1 MGRTWVVALVAGC
14 YHPRAATEIPCSPAG
29 TCPAGQTCLAGICEP
44 DGTELPIDAAIDAAQ
59 PVDAS
64 VDAQMIDAPPP
75 PPRITFVSKTQS
87 TVLMA
92 TPAASITVAHPTCPA
107 GDVMIAAV
115 AMGSTGSAA
124 APVFTPPTGWTLVKR
139 LDRNNDT
146 ALAVYWHAAGAAEP
160 MSYTWTLSTMI
171 EGVAWISCY
180 ANVDAAAPIE
190 AQMGLVIETTGPAYT
205 TPAITTTIG
214 YSMIVAT
221 FATHAAAA
229 TTWLPTGMTERVDVN
244 NTTTRSG
251 EGTEHLVPT
260 AGSPAAYTSTASSAQ
275 DYALVHVLALKPAP

>member
-1 MGRTWVVALVAGC
+1 
-14 YHPRAATEIPCSPAG
+14 
-29 TCPAGQTCLAGICEP
+29 
-44 DGTELPIDAAIDAAQ
+44 
-59 PVDAS
+59 
-64 VDAQMIDAPPP
+64 
-75 PPRITFVSKTQS
+75 VSKTQA

-107 GDVMIAAV
+107 GDVMVAAV
-115 AMGSTGSAA
+115 AMGSSGSAA
-124 APVFTPPTGWTLVKR
+124 VPVFTAPTGWTLIKR
-139 LDRNNDT
+139 LDRNADT
-146 ALAVYWHAAGAAEP
+146 ALAVYWHLAGAAEP
-160 MSYTWTLSTMI
+160 TSYTWQLSAMI

-180 ANVDAAAPIE
+180 AHVDVAAPIE
-190 AQMGLVIETTGPAYT
+190 AQTGLVIETTGPAYA
-205 TPAITTTIG
+205 TPAITTTAA

-251 EGTEHLVPT
+251 EATDHLVPA
-260 AGSPAAYTSTASSAQ
+260 AGAPAAYSSTASSAQ